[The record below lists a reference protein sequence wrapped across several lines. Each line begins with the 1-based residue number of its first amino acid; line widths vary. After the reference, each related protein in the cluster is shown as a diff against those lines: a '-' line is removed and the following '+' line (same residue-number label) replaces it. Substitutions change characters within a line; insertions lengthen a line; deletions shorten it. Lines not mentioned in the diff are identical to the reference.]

1 MVDEVRSLGVD
12 GATVLELGGGVG
24 ALQLELLRFGAAR
37 AVNVELS
44 PEWEAVAV
52 ELAREHGAEGQIE
65 RRLADA
71 VEDADALAPAD
82 VVVMNRVVC
91 CYPDPD
97 ALMAVA
103 SERATRLLVVSF
115 PRDRPLIRLIN
126 ALANSW
132 MRLRR
137 IEFRSFVHPERRIE
151 AAAQRHGLSMLSE
164 HCVFAWRAVA
174 FAHD

>member
-1 MVDEVRSLGVD
+1 MVDAARARGLDGV
-12 GATVLELGGGVG
+12 TVLELGGGVG
-24 ALQLELLRFGAAR
+24 AVQLELLGAGAAR

-44 PEWEAVAV
+44 PEWEHVAV
-52 ELAREHGAEGQIE
+52 ELARAHGVEDRIE

-71 VEDADALAPAD
+71 VEEADALAPAD

-103 SERATRLLVVSF
+103 SERADRLLVVSF
-115 PRDRPLIRLIN
+115 PRDRALVRFVTR
-126 ALANSW
+126 LANAW

-137 IEFRSFVHPERRIE
+137 IEFRSFVHPERQIE
-151 AAAQRHGLSMLSE
+151 AVAQRHGLRPGSE
-164 HCVFAWRAVA
+164 HRGFAWRAVA
-174 FAHD
+174 FTRA